1 MKKVKR
7 RRMKE
12 RIMKVNQM
20 IIIIKL
26 KMKIVTRIK
35 SRMI

>member
-26 KMKIVTRIK
+26 KMKIVSRIK